1 MSLIPDEHK
10 DHIRNQLAESLINP
24 VRIIMFTQEMEC
36 RFCAETK
43 QLLIELAALSDKI
56 NVEVH
61 DFVADAQL
69 AQQYGVDKI
78 PALIIMGEKDYH
90 IRFYGLPYGYEFQ
103 TLLEDLRTVSSGKT
117 DLSEETKARLR
128 EIKTPV
134 NIKVFTTLTCP
145 HCPPAAVLAHKFA
158 MENDLIT
165 AEVIDASEFTQLAI
179 KYMVMATPKTIINE
193 KTEFIGAIPENLFLD
208 QVLKATQ
215 QT

>member
-56 NVEVH
+56 SVEVH

-69 AQQYGVDKI
+69 AQQYGVNKI
-78 PALIIMGEKDYH
+78 PALLIMGEKDYH
-90 IRFYGLPYGYEFQ
+90 VRFYGLPYGYEFQ
-103 TLLEDLRTVSSGKT
+103 TLLESLRTVSSGKT
-117 DLSEETKARLR
+117 ELSEETRAKLR

-145 HCPPAAVLAHKFA
+145 HCPPAGVLAHKFA

-165 AEVIDASEFTQLAI
+165 AEVIDASEFTELAI
-179 KYMVMATPKTIINE
+179 KYMVMATPKTVINE
-193 KTEFIGAIPENLFLD
+193 KVEFVGAIPENLFLD

-215 QT
+215 QP